1 MKENN
6 NYNKSISIRADEN
19 IERMIKEIKEIM
31 PLNTSSIMRL
41 ALITFYREQQKK
53 DGDLSG

>member
-6 NYNKSISIRADEN
+6 NYKKSISIRLDEN
-19 IERMIKEIKEIM
+19 MERMIDELQQTL
-31 PLNTSSIMRL
+31 PLNVSSIMRL

-53 DGDLSG
+53 NGDLNG